1 VRSAIQAISIITH
14 QKIFIIL
21 PEAQDIVDV
30 NIGEYGTKA
39 DITIF
44 REAQIKFKSEQQ
56 FKGDKAFIGGRN
68 ISTPHKKPKKREL
81 TEQQNEENKIFSSK
95 RVFVEHLIRLVK
107 IFRIAE
113 QRFRLRFRNYM
124 RVLSVVCGLI
134 RLRIEALIL

>member
-1 VRSAIQAISIITH
+1 
-14 QKIFIIL
+14 L
-21 PEAQDIVDV
+21 PEAQDIIDV
-30 NIGEYGTKA
+30 SIGEYGTKA

-44 REAQIKFKSEQQ
+44 REAQIQFKSEQQ
-56 FKGDKAFIGGRN
+56 FKGDKAFIGGQN

-113 QRFRLRFRNYM
+113 QRFRLRFRNYT
-124 RVLSVVCGLI
+124 RVIGAICGLI